1 MGRIAQGSRWFLAGL
16 LGGALLT
23 GVALGQHGTDLQVER
38 HVELD
43 VSAPQ
48 AAERAPGTELQLRI
62 VLVDSVDVELWRGR
76 LSSDDFDERERA
88 FHELVLRGL
97 KDRALFAQVQ
107 QWAGASGLTPPDL
120 AWTARLA
127 LREMRHRVQPV
138 RVAWV
143 PRGAELRGSA
153 VRSIEALP
161 ASPEGV
167 RALAEATPAE
177 SLRQIDVDHRMPLEA
192 TQRVSLY
199 APRAVSSRVVQRNVQ
214 FHIQPEGV
222 TVVITELGPEGP
234 REQRY
239 AGESVQALVEDH
251 PELRLFVPGI
261 DRFPQRAGAELA
273 PLGRPLAGHAL
284 DGHALDGAVSA
295 LVLGVKCTPLPL
307 RVAEAR
313 QLGPGVGLLIERRE
327 PGTLAEELDLR
338 RGDILVEVAGRQVC
352 SPAEIS
358 AALAELGGRSFQIK
372 IVDRN
377 GLERVHSW
385 VSSSAPALVTE
396 RGESL
401 PKR

>member
-1 MGRIAQGSRWFLAGL
+1 MGRTAQRSRWFLAGL
-16 LGGALLT
+16 LGGGLLT
-23 GVALGQHGTDLQVER
+23 GAALGQQSPELGVES
-38 HVELD
+38 HVEIELR
-43 VSAPQ
+43 APQ
-48 AAERAPGTELQLRI
+48 GVAPTPGGELRLKV
-62 VLVDSVDVELWRGR
+62 VLVDSVDVELWRAR
-76 LSSDDFDERERA
+76 LTGDDFDERERA
-88 FHELVLRGL
+88 FQDLVVRGL
-97 KDRALFAQVQ
+97 KDRGLFAQVQ
-107 QWAGASGLTPPDL
+107 EWAGSSDLTPPEL

-127 LREMRHRVQPV
+127 LREMRHRVQPI

-143 PRGAELRGSA
+143 PRGGAFQGSA
-153 VRSIEALP
+153 MRSVEAMPALP
-161 ASPEGV
+161 GGE
-167 RALAEATPAE
+167 RALSEATPAE
-177 SLRQIDVDHRMPLEA
+177 SLRQIEVDHRMPLEA
-192 TQRVSLY
+192 TQRMSLY
-199 APRAVSSRVVQRNVQ
+199 APRAVSPRVVQRNVQ
-214 FHIQPEGV
+214 FHVQPEGV
-222 TVVITELGPEGP
+222 TLLITELGPNGP

-239 AGESVQALVEDH
+239 AGESVQALVEEH

-261 DRFPQRAGAELA
+261 DNFPQRAS
-273 PLGRPLAGHAL
+273 AGIEPRGGPVFDEAL
-284 DGHALDGAVSA
+284 EGSSRT

-358 AALAELGGRSFQIK
+358 AALAECGGQSFQIK

-377 GLERVHSW
+377 GLERVHRW
-385 VSSSAPALVTE
+385 VSSSAPAVVTE